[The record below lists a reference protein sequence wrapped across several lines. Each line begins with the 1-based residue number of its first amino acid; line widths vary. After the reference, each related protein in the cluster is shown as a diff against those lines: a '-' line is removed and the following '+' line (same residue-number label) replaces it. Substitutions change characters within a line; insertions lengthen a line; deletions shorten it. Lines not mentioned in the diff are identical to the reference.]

1 MTCLGLL
8 VVGWGLQHLPRDT
21 RRVERCQEEF
31 LEAPKLASPGESPGI
46 YALISCGREGFGS
59 FMVLRGGEAQL
70 CPTTP
75 KLVLVL
81 DVVLYLLFLKA
92 KLGFVCAVV
101 NYSHFADAPTEPLH
115 RG

>member
-1 MTCLGLL
+1 
-8 VVGWGLQHLPRDT
+8 
-21 RRVERCQEEF
+21 
-31 LEAPKLASPGESPGI
+31 
-46 YALISCGREGFGS
+46 
-59 FMVLRGGEAQL
+59 MVLRGGEAQL

-101 NYSHFADAPTEPLH
+101 NYSQFADAPTEPLH